1 MLGCPCTVGI
11 KVALTLVPSARS
23 ERRIWMPLGTTH
35 CGTPG
40 VAHAA
45 ADGTAGLRRDG
56 GSHIGTNW
64 VAIPYEVIFK
74 AVS

>member
-1 MLGCPCTVGI
+1 
-11 KVALTLVPSARS
+11 
-23 ERRIWMPLGTTH
+23 MPLGTTH